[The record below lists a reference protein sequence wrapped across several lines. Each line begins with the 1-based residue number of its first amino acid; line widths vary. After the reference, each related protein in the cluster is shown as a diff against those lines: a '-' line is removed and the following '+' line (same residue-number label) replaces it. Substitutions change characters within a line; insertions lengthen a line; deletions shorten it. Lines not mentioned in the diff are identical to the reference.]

1 MDHLQEIIEYIESGE
16 NVLIHGP
23 GGCGKS
29 YTIKKIAAHFCDK
42 GWNVGITATTGI
54 AASCINDPEA
64 GALASTLHSWAG
76 IRLGDGSVDV
86 LETLVRSSKKALLR
100 WLTCRLLIID
110 EVSMLSYKLFEKLDS
125 LGKRLLGNN
134 KPFGGITILLSG
146 DFLQLPPVKDSWVFN
161 SEAYKDL
168 NLKAFKFEVPYRYDD
183 INWFNTLLR
192 IRVGEHTPEDV
203 KVLRKRKNAYKKME
217 DILRDKDPTKI
228 IKPSILYSRKMDVL
242 MYNKSELDKLEGEE
256 VHFIATDLLTQRTRK
271 EVGEAKYKVMMDDN
285 IPYDISLKVGAQ
297 VMLKYNVS
305 VEEGL
310 VNGSRG
316 VVTSIEEVGSGG
328 DENVMVGVRF
338 INGMQMTFCKS
349 YSWSVGDKEAKLV
362 RKQIPLILAWS
373 VTVHKSQGCTLD
385 YACIDLG
392 DSIFEDGQ
400 AYVAL
405 SRVRNTRSLFISKF
419 KEKSL
424 LTNKEAVEYANSL

>member
-1 MDHLQEIIEYIESGE
+1 MDHTEEIISFIEAGE

-29 YTIKKIAAHFCDK
+29 YTIKKIAAYFCEK
-42 GWNVGITATTGI
+42 EWKVGITATTGI

-76 IRLGDGSVDV
+76 IRLGDGNVDV
-86 LETLVRSSKKALLR
+86 LENYVRSSKKALLR

-110 EVSMLSYKLFEKLDS
+110 EVSMLSYKLFRKLDA
-125 LGKRLLGNN
+125 LGKRLLNN
-134 KPFGGITILLSG
+134 DKPFGGITLLLSG
-146 DFLQLPPVKDSWVFN
+146 DFLQLPPVKDTWVFKTN
-161 SEAYKDL
+161 AYKAL
-168 NLKAFKFEVPYRYDD
+168 NLQTFKFETPFRYDD
-183 INWFNTLLR
+183 LNWFNTLLR
-192 IRVGEHTPEDV
+192 IRVGEQIPDDI
-203 KVLRKRKNAYKKME
+203 KLLKKRRNAYKKME
-217 DILRDKDPTKI
+217 DILRDADPTKV
-228 IKPSILYSRKMDVL
+228 IKPSILYSRRMDV
-242 MYNKSELDKLEGEE
+242 MMHNKAELDKLEGEE
-256 VHFIATDLLTQRTRK
+256 VHFLATDLLTQRTRR
-271 EVGEAKYKVMMDDN
+271 EVGEEKYKVMMEDN

-305 VEEGL
+305 VEDGL

-328 DENVMVGVRF
+328 DESVMVGVRF
-338 INGMQMTFCKS
+338 INGKQMMFCKS
-349 YSWSVGDKEAKLV
+349 YSWSVGDSEAKLV

-405 SRVRNTRSLFISKF
+405 SRVRNKKSLFISKF

-424 LTNKEAVEYANSL
+424 LTNKEAVEYVNSL